1 MDLEG
6 MKKVEP
12 KQVYFDTT
20 KEGWKNDALNFID
33 ILTRQEYIVVSYYE
47 ETGFIVEFELAEMS
61 EYGGPVNVWVEEDY
75 E

>member
-1 MDLEG
+1 MELDG
-6 MKKVEP
+6 MKKVQP
-12 KQVYFDTT
+12 NQVYFDTE
-20 KEGWKNDALNFID
+20 KDGWKKDALNFID
-33 ILTRQEYIVVSYYE
+33 ILTRQGYVVVSYYE